1 VRENQNTVPNTSKL
15 MKKQTL
21 AELLRAP
28 LCCAALW
35 FSFTATQAGAQTT
48 PTGTAGGT
56 DTAASTVTPTDAEET
71 DETLVV
77 LDPFVVS
84 AEEDAGSYRATS
96 TLAGTRVRTDL
107 KDVASSISVVTAE
120 FLRDTGATNNQT
132 LLQYTTNTEVGG
144 LYGNYAGVGS
154 TFVEGASEGPNFAN
168 PNTNTRVRGLNQA
181 DNTRDYFLTDIPW
194 DSFNVGR
201 VDLQR
206 GPNSI
211 LFGVGSPSGIIN
223 SNVNTATFK
232 TGGSVE
238 NRFDQFGSLRFSID
252 YNHVLI
258 EDELAIRF
266 AAMDDDTKYSQK
278 PAYNHDKRLF
288 AALTWNPSFL
298 KTDTAATLFRANFED
313 GTIEANR
320 PRVLPPSDRITPY
333 FDPGAFNRQT
343 YDPYYAW
350 AAGAIGY
357 PGASTTYKNFWLVQY
372 PGPGVQATNNPMFYY
387 DDQRQ
392 AQPSVVRQ
400 ASSTTYWGIN
410 SAGVRDGG
418 IDGFPY
424 GSNVGIGSYSEM
436 AYNDW
441 RTNGNAFFPAADK
454 GFYKSKSLTDTSIFN
469 FYDNLIDGPNK
480 WETQDWQAYNI
491 SVTQK
496 LFNDRLNLNVAM
508 DHQEYEDGQS
518 RNFNDAFISVDVREY
533 YLAYPSQYTDLA
545 VLNPNAG
552 RAFVGGA
559 GAAGSNHSIRDAYR
573 ITLLGDIRADDFM
586 DDGLLTDILG
596 RHLVTGLYSS
606 DDYTRESRNWTR
618 YAVDSSWSEL
628 IGQGTTEG
636 GSNSGGLVNGDQ
648 RIDTITYLSDSLK
661 NVQSARGLRLG
672 RIMAAQSPHGSY
684 TIPYF
689 DSHWNA
695 TGVNPA
701 TVWQNPARSPDTGGE
716 STFESE
722 NPENYVGYVNGS
734 FDVRNGDKGDRDRLY
749 TSVNK
754 IQKKTTSQA
763 LTWQG
768 YLWDDTIVATYGWR
782 TDKQK
787 QRSGASQA
795 SPTPNGVASINPA
808 LDPLD
813 PALGISEET
822 SRSWGVVVHTPKAFR
837 DKLPYRTNISLTY
850 SDAQNTAVENRYDFN
865 GDPLP
870 NQKGYTKDMG
880 VVLSMLDDKLVFK
893 ATYYETEVKDA
904 NISSVTTQ
912 ASTLGA
918 NTYYLYL
925 LEAWGVASALTDVAG
940 PQGGAVGWEWYWNW
954 ALVDGNSVPGAAGF
968 PGAWDGAYNNLSS
981 PEYLNHPSTIAQ
993 RAAVSSWLAQLPS
1006 QDWFDAYGIS
1016 IDREAAAAGD
1026 WQNAIAGWTPT
1037 SGVGGVQASGGGRI
1051 NGVWPTGTVDNLS
1064 KGWEFEIIG
1073 SPTRNL
1079 NVSINASKTHASQ
1092 TSLGASLVS
1101 YIEAANAKYRSPAG
1115 DLRLWWGGDAQLEQ
1129 YWDQNIWSAYQFQ
1142 LQTNGKLVPELA
1154 PWRAN
1159 LVMNYTFDDGALKG
1173 TNVGFGYRWQ
1183 DKRVIGYQL
1192 NEDGDNLDVDRP
1204 YWSSTEDWLDL
1215 WAGYQRKISDKITW
1229 RIQGNV
1235 RNAFKSAYLSK
1246 LSVQPNGQPAMYKI
1260 SEGMTWQITNT
1271 FSF

>member
-1 VRENQNTVPNTSKL
+1 

-35 FSFTATQAGAQTT
+35 FSFAATQAGAQTT
-48 PTGTAGGT
+48 SPGTASGT
-56 DTAASTVTPTDAEET
+56 EAAPNAVQPTDQDENEESI
-71 DETLVV
+71 VV
-77 LDPFVVS
+77 LDPFTVT

-168 PNTNTRVRGLNQA
+168 PNGNTRVRGLNQA

-194 DSFNVGR
+194 DSYIVGR

-211 LFGVGSPSGIIN
+211 LFGIGSPSGIIN
-223 SNVNTATFK
+223 ANVNIATMK
-232 TGGSVE
+232 TGGSIE
-238 NRFDQFGSLRFSID
+238 NRFDQFGSLRWSMD
-252 YNHVLI
+252 YNQVLI
-258 EDELAIRF
+258 DDELSVRF
-266 AAMDDDTKYSQK
+266 AALDDDTKYSQK
-278 PAYNHDKRLF
+278 PAYNHDQRLF
-288 AALTWNPSFL
+288 GTVSWNPSFL
-298 KTDTAATLFRANFED
+298 KSDSASTLFRANFES

-320 PRVLPPSDRITPY
+320 PRVLPPWDRITPY
-333 FDPGAFNRQT
+333 FDPGAFNRKT

-357 PGASTTYKNFWLVQY
+357 PGASTTPKNFWLVQY
-372 PGPGVQATNNPMFYY
+372 PGPGVQATANPMFYY

-392 AQPSVVRQ
+392 AQPGIVRQ
-400 ASSTTYWGIN
+400 AGSTTYWGVN
-410 SAGVRDGG
+410 TAGVRDGG

-424 GSNVGIGSYSEM
+424 GSNVGIGSYNEM

-441 RTNGNAFFPAADK
+441 RTNGDRFYPAADK
-454 GFYKSKSLTDTSIFN
+454 GFYKSKSLTDPTIFD
-469 FYDNLIDGPNK
+469 FYNNLLDGPNK
-480 WETQDWQAYNI
+480 WETQDWTAYNI
-491 SVTQK
+491 TGTQN
-496 LFNDRLNLNVAM
+496 LLNGRLSLNVAM
-508 DHQEYEDGQS
+508 DHQEYSDAQS
-518 RNFNDAFISVDVREY
+518 RNFNDGFISVDVREY
-533 YLAYPSQYTDLA
+533 YLAYPSQYADLA
-545 VLNPNAG
+545 VRNPNAG

-559 GAAGSNHSIRDAYR
+559 GAAGSNHTIRDAYR
-573 ITLLGDIRADDFM
+573 LTLYGDVRFKDFM
-586 DDGLLTDILG
+586 DDGFFTTLLG
-596 RHLVTGLYSS
+596 RHLFTGLYSA
-606 DDYTRESRNWTR
+606 DDYTRENRTWTR
-618 YAVDSSWSEL
+618 YAVDSSWSNA
-628 IGQGTTEG
+628 IGSGTNGG

-661 NVQSARGLRLG
+661 NTETARGLRLG
-672 RIMAAQSPHGSY
+672 RIMATQSPFGAYS
-684 TIPYF
+684 IPYF
-689 DSHWNA
+689 DSHWKA

-701 TVWQNPARSPDTGGE
+701 TPWRNPARSPDTGGE
-716 STFESE
+716 MTFESE
-722 NPENYVGYVNGS
+722 NPYNYTGYVTDS
-734 FDVRNGDKGDRDRLY
+734 FDVRNSDRGDRDRLY

-754 IQKKTTSQA
+754 QQKKLTSKA
-763 LTWQG
+763 ITWQG
-768 YLWDDTIVATYGWR
+768 YFWDETVVATVGWR
-782 TDKQK
+782 TDEQK

-795 SPTPNGVASINPA
+795 SPTPDGVASINPA

-813 PALGISEET
+813 PTTGITEDDSK
-822 SRSWGVVVHTPKAFR
+822 SWGVVVHTPKAFR

-850 SDAQNTAVENRYDFN
+850 NEGQNSSVENRYDFN
-865 GDPLP
+865 GQPLP

-880 VVLSMLDDKLVFK
+880 VSLSMLDDRLSFRAV
-893 ATYYETEVKDA
+893 YYETDVKDA

-912 ASTLGA
+912 ASTLGS

-925 LEAWGVASALTDVAG
+925 LEAWGVASALLDVSG

-954 ALVDGNSVPGAAGF
+954 ALVDGDDAPGAAGF
-968 PGAWDGAYNNLSS
+968 PDPWSGIYNNLTS

-993 RAAVSSWLAQLPS
+993 KAAVSSWLSQLPS
-1006 QDWFDAYGIS
+1006 QAWFDAYGIA
-1016 IDREAAAAGD
+1016 IDVDKAAAGD
-1026 WQNAIAGWTPT
+1026 WRNAIAGWTPT

-1051 NGVWPTGTVDNLS
+1051 NGSWPTGTVDNRS
-1064 KGWEFEIIG
+1064 EGWEFELAG

-1079 NVSINASKTHASQ
+1079 NISLNASKTFASQ
-1092 TSLGASLVS
+1092 TALGASLVN
-1101 YIEAANAKYRSPAG
+1101 YLEAANAKYRSPAG
-1115 DLRLWWGGDAQLEQ
+1115 DLRLWWGGDAQLEA
-1129 YWDQNIWSAYQFQ
+1129 YWDNNIWSAYQFQ

-1159 LVMNYTFDDGALKG
+1159 LVMNYSFDEGMLKG
-1173 TNVGFGYRWQ
+1173 ANIGLGYRWQ
-1183 DKRVIGYQL
+1183 DKRVLGYAL
-1192 NEDGDNLDVDRP
+1192 NEDGDNLDVDKP

-1215 WAGYQRKISDKITW
+1215 WAGYQRKLSDKITW

-1235 RNAFKSAYLSK
+1235 RNLGKSSYLSK

-1260 SEGMTWQITNT
+1260 SEGTVWQITNT